1 MKLDKDEKELI
12 TSIESGGWQSERN
25 LKEKIKTHKKYARNT
40 LRKDQR
46 VNLRISSKDLED
58 IQSLAVE
65 EGLPYQTLMSS
76 ILHKYVSGKLAERRA
91 R

>member
-12 TSIESGGWQSERN
+12 ESIESGKWQSVGN
-25 LKEKIKTHKKYARNT
+25 LDDKIKTHKRYARNT

-76 ILHKYVSGKLAERRA
+76 ILHKYVSGKLIEKKA

>member
-12 TSIESGGWQSERN
+12 ESIESGKWQSVRN
-25 LKEKIKTHKKYARNT
+25 LDDEIKTHKEYARNT
-40 LRKDQR
+40 LRKNQR

-58 IQSLAVE
+58 IQSLAAE

-76 ILHKYVSGKLAERRA
+76 ILHKYVSGKLVERRA